1 MQKLNRYIEP
11 EFLEYSYAYQEGKG
25 IQEAAQKA
33 REYIESGYS
42 AVVEIDL
49 KDYFDTIP
57 LEPLLEKIRHYITDT
72 KVLQLIKS
80 YLYCKVSVDEE
91 ISEKR
96 EGLVQGNSISPVLSN
111 LYLHDFDQL
120 LQERH
125 YCWLRFA
132 DNIYIYEE
140 TMEKAGSI
148 YSELCSLL
156 EASPW
161 QLKINYAKSGVY
173 PDATMRRFLGY
184 TFSWRNKKLE
194 IRKCTYK
201 DQSYYYN
208 WHPCVVQKINQEY
221 HIVQDGVLNKK
232 DYAMLFENEDKKHHI
247 PVEVTQQL
255 NIYSEVTVTSSVLR
269 MLSQNRIR
277 AVFVDRYGNLTGHF
291 VPSEYGQSALVT
303 LKQCERY
310 LDSTARLEMARA
322 FEIAGIHN
330 MRANIRYYHKKNK
343 GNLELT
349 VQELSGY
356 MKEVN
361 EAKTVEN
368 LLLTEAR
375 ARQKYYAAFNDIIA
389 VEEFAFVNRTRRP
402 PRDALNAMLSFGNVL
417 LYNLILQAI
426 WRTTLD
432 PRIGIVHSTNRRSAS
447 LNLDFAD
454 VFKPILV
461 DRTIF
466 TLINCHQIKLDDF
479 EQKESGVYL
488 SDNGKRIFIKAF
500 QNKLQ
505 QKLIL
510 KGKEYTY
517 RRLLEQEI
525 RDYQN
530 AVLHQDKYRPY
541 KYY

>member
-1 MQKLNRYIEP
+1 
-11 EFLEYSYAYQEGKG
+11 
-25 IQEAAQKA
+25 
-33 REYIESGYS
+33 
-42 AVVEIDL
+42 
-49 KDYFDTIP
+49 
-57 LEPLLEKIRHYITDT
+57 
-72 KVLQLIKS
+72 
-80 YLYCKVSVDEE
+80 
-91 ISEKR
+91 
-96 EGLVQGNSISPVLSN
+96 
-111 LYLHDFDQL
+111 
-120 LQERH
+120 
-125 YCWLRFA
+125 
-132 DNIYIYEE
+132 
-140 TMEKAGSI
+140 
-148 YSELCSLL
+148 
-156 EASPW
+156 
-161 QLKINYAKSGVY
+161 
-173 PDATMRRFLGY
+173 
-184 TFSWRNKKLE
+184 
-194 IRKCTYK
+194 
-201 DQSYYYN
+201 
-208 WHPCVVQKINQEY
+208 
-221 HIVQDGVLNKK
+221 
-232 DYAMLFENEDKKHHI
+232 
-247 PVEVTQQL
+247 
-255 NIYSEVTVTSSVLR
+255 
-269 MLSQNRIR
+269 
-277 AVFVDRYGNLTGHF
+277 
-291 VPSEYGQSALVT
+291 
-303 LKQCERY
+303 
-310 LDSTARLEMARA
+310 MARA